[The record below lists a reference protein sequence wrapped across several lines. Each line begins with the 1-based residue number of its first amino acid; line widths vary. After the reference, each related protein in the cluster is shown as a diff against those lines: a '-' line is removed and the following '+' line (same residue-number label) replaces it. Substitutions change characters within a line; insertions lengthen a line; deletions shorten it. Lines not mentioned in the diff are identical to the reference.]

1 MAYTPDYTESDLS
14 SSIVDVIVKVIL
26 VVGTFITII
35 VLLMIWKFL
44 KKQVK

>member
-14 SSIVDVIVKVIL
+14 ASIVDTIVKVIL

-35 VLLMIWKFL
+35 VLVMIWNFL
-44 KKQVK
+44 KKRL